1 MTVSPSI
8 ELSLGPCLFNW
19 SSDRLLSFYRRIAEE
34 APFDRVHLGEVVCGK
49 RMPFTD
55 PVWPEAIDLLTSA
68 GKTVVL
74 SSLAQPV
81 NKRERDILSLQAGYD
96 MAIEINDMSMV
107 PARSG
112 KTFTAGPFLNVYNE
126 ASLSLLAERGAAT
139 WCPPVELPLASI
151 QAITALVPE
160 VEVELFAF
168 GRLPLALSS
177 RCYHARAHGLRKD
190 SCQFVCDRDPDG
202 MDVATLDGRRFL
214 AANGIQTLSDAV
226 HFSGVSSGQ
235 LEAIGIRRLRLS
247 PHTTD
252 MVAVS
257 KLFRRFL
264 DGELDPGQLAGRLE
278 TLDLPGP
285 LCNAYLTGDAGWK
298 NVALPA

>member
-1 MTVSPSI
+1 MANISPI
-8 ELSLGPCLFNW
+8 ELALGPCFYNW
-19 SSDRLLSFYRRIAEE
+19 PAEQLTAFYRHIAEE
-34 APFDRVHLGEVVCGK
+34 APIDRVYLGEVVCGK

-55 PVWPEAIDLLTSA
+55 AAWPGIIETLVAS
-68 GKTVVL
+68 GKQVVL
-74 SSLAQPV
+74 SCLAQPV
-81 NKRERDILSLQAGYD
+81 NNRERSILTQQASYD
-96 MAIEINDMSMV
+96 MPVEINDMSMV
-107 PARSG
+107 AARSG
-112 KTFTAGPFLNVYNE
+112 KAFTAGPFLNIYNE
-126 ASLSLLAERGAAT
+126 ASLALLANRGATA

-151 QAITALVPE
+151 QTIAALVPE

-190 SCQFVCDRDPDG
+190 SCQFVCEQDPDG

-226 HFSGVSSGQ
+226 HYSGVTAGQ
-235 LEAIGIRRLRLS
+235 LEVMGIRRLRLS

-252 MVAVS
+252 MVAVIR
-257 KLFRRFL
+257 LFRGFL
-264 DGELDPGQLAGRLE
+264 DQDLDAGDLAGRLE
-278 TLDLPGP
+278 ALELPGP
-285 LCNAYLTGDAGWK
+285 LCNAYLMGDAGWK

>member
-1 MTVSPSI
+1 MPDTSPI
-8 ELSLGPCLFNW
+8 ELALGPCLFNW
-19 SSDRLLSFYRRIAEE
+19 PPERLMTFYRDIAAN
-34 APFDRVHLGEVVCGK
+34 APVERVYLGEVVCGK

-55 PVWPEAIDLLTSA
+55 AIWPEIIELLTEA
-68 GKTVVL
+68 GKDVVL
-74 SSLAQPV
+74 SGLAQPV
-81 NKRERDILSLQAGYD
+81 NKRERDILRQQAGYD
-96 MAIEINDMSMV
+96 MDIEINDMSMM

-112 KTFTAGPFLNVYNE
+112 LVFTAGPFLNVYNE
-126 ASLSLLAERGAAT
+126 ASLALLADRGATA

-151 QAITALVPE
+151 EAIAALVPD
-160 VEVELFAF
+160 VDVELFAF

-202 MDVATLDGRRFL
+202 LDVATLDGRRFL

-226 HFSGVSSGQ
+226 QCASVSSGQ
-235 LEAIGIRRLRLS
+235 LQASGVRRLRLS

-264 DGELDPGQLAGRLE
+264 DGDLGAAEFEDRLE
-278 TLDLPGP
+278 ALHLPGP

-298 NVALPA
+298 NVALTA